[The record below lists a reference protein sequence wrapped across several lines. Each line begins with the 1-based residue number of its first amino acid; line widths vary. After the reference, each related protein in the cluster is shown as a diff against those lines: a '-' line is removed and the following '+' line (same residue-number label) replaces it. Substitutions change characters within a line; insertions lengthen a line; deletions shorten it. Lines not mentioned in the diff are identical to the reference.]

1 MKESIK
7 VTYQT
12 KVAVVNNAL
21 EVSNTLNHL
30 ISEGYHKDNL
40 YVLTH
45 DDDRT
50 EHISEATNAKEIG
63 ILEEGPI
70 TAIANLF
77 RSQGDELRAKLR
89 SMGVSKEE
97 AERLESEM
105 DKGKVIVLAW
115 GGKVYEENSLDS
127 DIMYNTGPWV

>member
-1 MKESIK
+1 MKESTK
-7 VTYQT
+7 VNYQT

-21 EVSNTLNHL
+21 EVSGTLNYL

-50 EHISEATNAKEIG
+50 EHISEATNANEIG

-105 DKGKVIVLAW
+105 DKGKVIILAW
-115 GGKVYEENSLDS
+115 GGKVYEEDRFDS